1 MQLRRVRS
9 LLPTPP
15 QLHQGVRSRPQPR
28 AYTRD
33 TPLCFVH
40 DASTPEPFC
49 CRLVST
55 MRVLLV
61 ACVRYAEVNKGVEQA
76 FLSIA
81 KRLVARKAAA
91 PRGTGGGAGSGR
103 GRGSNLIV
111 VDQKPK
117 PATQQECC

>member
-1 MQLRRVRS
+1 
-9 LLPTPP
+9 
-15 QLHQGVRSRPQPR
+15 
-28 AYTRD
+28 
-33 TPLCFVH
+33 
-40 DASTPEPFC
+40 
-49 CRLVST
+49 